1 MLYGQIKVADF
12 FDDHQNAIFGG
23 LRGAATGGVV
33 GLVQD
38 IEKDKWEKSRLRNGA
53 EGAIVGGVMGGGLG
67 AILDANK
74 DVIREAS
81 NKGSETWHKIT
92 DPVFKFIEDH
102 S

>member
-53 EGAIVGGVMGGGLG
+53 EGAIVGGILGGGIG
-67 AILDANK
+67 TIIDHNR

-81 NKGSETWHKIT
+81 NKGNELWHRVS
-92 DPVFKFIEDH
+92 DPIFEILDK
-102 S
+102 